1 MLVDFKGKNKIDE
14 IIGCIAQYGSSISFY
29 YLFFQLNEYKYER
42 ERIVKEIQELQR
54 KFNE

>member
-14 IIGCIAQYGSSISFY
+14 IISCIAQYGSSISFY
-29 YLFFQLNEYKYER
+29 HLFFQLNEYKYER